1 MQKLENKIW
10 EMVIYA
16 FSHVS
21 TAHNLLSLIEKCDE
35 VHLKKELHYVKP
47 ENRDIQALYAI
58 ASSWN

>member
-1 MQKLENKIW
+1 
-10 EMVIYA
+10 MVIYA

-21 TAHNLLSLIEKCDE
+21 TAHNLLSLIKKCDE

-47 ENRDIQALYAI
+47 ENKDIQALYAI